1 MRILVP
7 VDGSPSSL
15 AAVRFVV
22 DTLAP
27 AKPKL
32 EIHLLNVRP
41 PLPAAAASFIDSGVV
56 RDFHRE
62 EGEKD
67 LAAARKLLDEAGL
80 PYEASTTVGDPAET
94 IVAYAEQKGCAGIV
108 MGTRGLGKVAGLL
121 LGSVASKVLHL
132 SKVPVTLTK

>member
-15 AAVRFVV
+15 AAARFVIG
-22 DTLAP
+22 TLAP
-27 AKPKL
+27 AKPAL
-32 EIHLLNVRP
+32 EIHLLNVQA
-41 PLPAAAASFIDSGVV
+41 PLSAAAATFIDSGVL

-67 LAAARKLLDEAGL
+67 LAGARKLLDEAGL
-80 PYEASTTVGDPAET
+80 RYEASTAVGDPAET
-94 IVAYAEQKGCAGIV
+94 IVTYAERKGCAGIV
-108 MGTRGLGKVAGLL
+108 MGTRELGKVAGLL

-132 SKVPVTLTK
+132 STVPVTLVK

>member
-22 DTLAP
+22 GTLAP
-27 AKPKL
+27 ANPAL
-32 EIHLLNVRP
+32 EIHLLNVQP
-41 PLPAAAASFIDSGVV
+41 PLPAAAATFIDSGVV

-62 EGEKD
+62 EGAKD

-80 PYEASTTVGDPAET
+80 RYEASTAVGDPAET
-94 IVAYAEQKGCAGIV
+94 IVTYAGQKGCTGIV

-132 SKVPVTLTK
+132 SKVPVTLAK